1 MLQSLCYEIFSVP
14 SKSRSKK
21 KTTLANS
28 NKNQATVQE
37 IAVSFGQLM
46 TADSIGGASRG
57 WVCCLGD
64 SEEMTAN
71 CTETLL
77 LIANGSEF
85 LQPVGYIRPP
95 YRGAVC
101 LSAGSATAQVLEE
114 SGSNNSMF
122 SETLF
127 TSVVVL

>member
-1 MLQSLCYEIFSVP
+1 MLQSLCSEIFSVP
-14 SKSRSKK
+14 SKSRSKKK

-46 TADSIGGASRG
+46 TADSIGGASRS

-71 CTETLL
+71 CTEMLL
-77 LIANGSEF
+77 M
-85 LQPVGYIRPP
+85 
-95 YRGAVC
+95 AVE
-101 LSAGSATAQVLEE
+101 VLF
-114 SGSNNSMF
+114 F
-122 SETLF
+122 SL
-127 TSVVVL
+127 